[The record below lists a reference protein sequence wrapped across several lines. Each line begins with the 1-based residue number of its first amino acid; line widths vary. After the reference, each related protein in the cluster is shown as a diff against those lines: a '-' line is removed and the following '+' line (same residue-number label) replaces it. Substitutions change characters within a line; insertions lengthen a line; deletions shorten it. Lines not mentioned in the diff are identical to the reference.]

1 MGNSPSSLVE
11 MPTVTKA
18 SSGNSSRRS
27 VAEVEQP
34 RITDSDAALAQEK
47 KIPTGEKTETSVV
60 IKDGVQF
67 NSRIP
72 EHLSKFDGFTQKD
85 GIKGTHDL
93 NEFLSHVEKYQ
104 AKITKQESRPTEG
117 ITHFEYQVPAKARDL
132 KAMVDANDEIIY
144 KKRIYEKTSY
154 DPNVISPSKII
165 ELGEQAVIKGY
176 EEAMVKKS
184 HQYTAEADGIKFRVY
199 LDPETGIISNYHPE

>member
-1 MGNSPSSLVE
+1 MGNKPPSLVE
-11 MPTVTKA
+11 MPTVTQA

-34 RITDSDAALAQEK
+34 RITDSDATLAQEK

-93 NEFLSHVEKYQ
+93 SEFLSHVEKYQ
-104 AKITKQESRPTEG
+104 AKITKQESRTTEG
-117 ITHFEYQVPAKARDL
+117 ITHFKYQVPAKARDL
-132 KAMVDANDEIIY
+132 KTMVDSEGKTIY
-144 KKRIYEKTSY
+144 RSEELKKTTY
-154 DPNVISPSKII
+154 DSNTISHEKII
-165 ELGEQAVIKGY
+165 ELGEQAAIKGY
-176 EEAMVKKS
+176 KEAIIKKIS
-184 HQYTAEADGIKFRVY
+184 QYTAEAGGIKFRIYVD
-199 LDPETGIISNYHPE
+199 LKTRKITNYHPE